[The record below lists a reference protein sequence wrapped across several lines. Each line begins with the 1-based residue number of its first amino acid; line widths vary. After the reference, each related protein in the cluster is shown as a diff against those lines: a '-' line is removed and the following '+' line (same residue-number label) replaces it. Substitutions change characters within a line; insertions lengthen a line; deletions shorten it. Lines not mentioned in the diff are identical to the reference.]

1 MTRATGE
8 TWGVSTLVATTIAKR
23 DVRTPEVSQGCNDSK
38 AHRGAPATAAKIATR
53 NNKQRHDCIRWV
65 GRVRDCGPC
74 VGPTSGVLRVSGGGR
89 GAESMLSTI

>member
-38 AHRGAPATAAKIATR
+38 THRGAPATSSFGFYPR
-53 NNKQRHDCIRWV
+53 EGDYPVLLDNSNKV
-65 GRVRDCGPC
+65 L
-74 VGPTSGVLRVSGGGR
+74 TSKS
-89 GAESMLSTI
+89 